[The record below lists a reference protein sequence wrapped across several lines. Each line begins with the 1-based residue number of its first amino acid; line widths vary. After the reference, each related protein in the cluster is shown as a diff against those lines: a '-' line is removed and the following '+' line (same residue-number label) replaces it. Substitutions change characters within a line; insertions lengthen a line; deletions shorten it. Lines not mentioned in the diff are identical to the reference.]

1 MSQTLNEIAN
11 DLINA
16 QKKVQFIYAFNGMGK
31 TRLSKEVKNTI
42 APKLINEDGEAV
54 YNDELSGRKF
64 LYYNAFTEDLFYWDN
79 DLKSDSHNNL
89 KIQPNSFINWLLETQ
104 GLEPEIIRNFQR
116 YTNNKTTPKFQ
127 LQTDDQDNPITPK
140 AYEVIFSYSTGNNT
154 TESNIKISKG
164 EESNLIWS
172 VFYSLIE
179 DVLEI
184 LNTPEADRSTQIFN
198 DLEYIFIDDPVSSLD
213 ENHLIELAVDIT
225 ELIKSSPNNLRFIVT
240 THNPLFFNVLFNEF
254 RNEHDKAPKYTLSKL
269 EDGSYSLDKQPK
281 DSPFSY
287 HLYLKEEIEQAIA
300 ANQVK
305 KYHFNFLRNILEK
318 TATFVGKGDWVDM
331 LPQNSES
338 TNGNITPNPYAKRL
352 VNLFSHAKQSGDE
365 IYQLS
370 ENDKRMLTYLIQ
382 HINDTYQFAKRVDN
396 PISRE
401 NTTS

>member
-1 MSQTLNEIAN
+1 M
-11 DLINA
+11 
-16 QKKVQFIYAFNGMGK
+16 
-31 TRLSKEVKNTI
+31 
-42 APKLINEDGEAV
+42 
-54 YNDELSGRKF
+54 
-64 LYYNAFTEDLFYWDN
+64 
-79 DLKSDSHNNL
+79 
-89 KIQPNSFINWLLETQ
+89 
-104 GLEPEIIRNFQR
+104 
-116 YTNNKTTPKFQ
+116 
-127 LQTDDQDNPITPK
+127 
-140 AYEVIFSYSTGNNT
+140 IFSYSTGNNT